1 MGYGRVGQHRKS
13 GSRGGRGSAGMHKH
27 KWSYTVKYAPNHFGK
42 HGFKSIYPRPT
53 EINIGELEKLI
64 EAGKYTVEEK
74 TNIPIIDLTKEGYD
88 RLIGKGKLDKP
99 IKVIVKYASKGAIEK
114 IKRIGGEVILAK

>member
-42 HGFKSIYPRPT
+42 HGFKSIHPRPA
-53 EINIGELEKLI
+53 EINVGELEKFL
-64 EAGKYTVEEK
+64 ETGKYIVEDK
-74 TNIPIIDLTKEGYD
+74 TNIPVIDLTKEGYD

-99 IKVIVKYASKGAIEK
+99 IKVIVKYASERAIEK